1 MSQEQWRQR
10 DRRLAYE
17 EYEKSKLLD
26 VPRAE
31 FEPSSDNPSQ
41 PDSNRKKLFSEIPHV
56 EGERIDLD
64 AVVDADCDALLD
76 LRDNPKVQRYLP
88 TFLFENQRDDMH
100 ETIRLLYG
108 DLFTNKESLIM
119 AVRMKGT
126 GDLAGL
132 AEFYGLR
139 DDLHKISVGYRLR
152 ERYWGCGIAA
162 EALRLMVGY
171 LYGATDIQII
181 TASVRVENVP
191 SARVAEKCGFIR
203 TALAVEEDWG
213 YPEPAIVDK
222 FFY

>member
-1 MSQEQWRQR
+1 MSQEQQQRQNR
-10 DRRLAYE
+10 ILDYE

-31 FEPSSDNPSQ
+31 FEPPCNDPSHPNP
-41 PDSNRKKLFSEIPHV
+41 NRKKLFSEIPHV
-56 EGERIDLD
+56 EGERVLLD
-64 AVVDADCDALLD
+64 AVVDTDYDALLD

-119 AVRMKGT
+119 AVRMKDT
-126 GDLAGL
+126 GELAGL

-139 DDLHKISVGYRLR
+139 DDLHKISVGCRLR
-152 ERYWGCGIAA
+152 ERYWSCGIAT

-171 LYGATDIQII
+171 LYGETDIEII
-181 TASVRVENVP
+181 TGSVRVENVP
-191 SARVAEKCGFIR
+191 SARAAEKCGLIR